1 MKDYQLYLE
10 NIINALSRAGISF
23 PADFSSYES
32 LWESS
37 NSLGI
42 FLDINARLQKIGSGV
57 VLMGLDESVTFKSY
71 WNSEF
76 YLEYKEL
83 KTIES
88 NFAPENVSIKSSDEI
103 TENTGLD
110 VLENSREGLEL
121 ESTSFGGLRS
131 GLVGLSESVESS
143 SPDSSEVYHGLDDSS
158 SGGLDS
164 YGVALEDFDEE
175 EDFNEEEGILD
186 VTKQATGEDVG
197 TIEPVYHE
205 LEGVTSSGLDYYGVE
220 LEDYDDELQEEDN
233 SAEESIANEEVYHS
247 LESASSSG
255 LDYYGVSLEDY
266 EEEED
271 GDIDDSSGIIGF
283 EAKKVSGSESEEGEV
298 YHSIESVS
306 SSGLDSYG
314 VELDSGDSEE
324 EVLEEVSEDW
334 EDSSEEI
341 DSSEAG
347 FDLEEDVSDSYE
359 EEVDSSE
366 AGFDLDDFEEEEPEE
381 VSGYDSEEAEDYSD
395 AGFDLDG
402 LDEEEEVDFSEA
414 GFDLEEEE
422 PEDELEEPSHGVSN
436 YSDAGFDLDSL
447 DEEELVD
454 SSEAGFSLEDDEPEE
469 PHIVSDRFSP
479 EVRSESSYLGEGSI
493 RREPVRKPTHYPKEV
508 ESTTNILNFLGSME
522 KKFRKKRGK

>member
-37 NSLGI
+37 YSLGI

-88 NFAPENVSIKSSDEI
+88 NFAPENVSIKSSDES
-103 TENTGLD
+103 TTNSSLD

-121 ESTSFGGLRS
+121 ESASFGGLRS

-158 SGGLDS
+158 SGGLDT
-164 YGVALEDFDEE
+164 YGVSLEKFDDDEE
-175 EDFNEEEGILD
+175 LVEVSENPQNNEDIVLS
-186 VTKQATGEDVG
+186 
-197 TIEPVYHE
+197 EPVYHSI
-205 LEGVTSSGLDYYGVE
+205 EGITSSGLDYYGVE

-233 SAEESIANEEVYHS
+233 SAEESIANEEVYYS

-306 SSGLDSYG
+306 SSGLDYYG

-324 EVLEEVSEDW
+324 EVLEKVSEDW

-359 EEVDSSE
+359 EEVDFSE
-366 AGFDLDDFEEEEPEE
+366 AGFSLDDFEEDEPEE
-381 VSGYDSEEAEDYSD
+381 IPNYESEEAEGYSD

-402 LDEEEEVDFSEA
+402 SGEEGYVQEEEVDFSEA
-414 GFDLEEEE
+414 GFDFEEE
-422 PEDELEEPSHGVSN
+422 ELEEPKESPNGVSD
-436 YSDAGFDLDSL
+436 YSDAGFDLESL

-454 SSEAGFSLEDDEPEE
+454 SSEAGFSLEDEEPEE
-469 PHIVSDRFSP
+469 AHASPDRFS
-479 EVRSESSYLGEGSI
+479 SSLQPNSPYLEDKPI
-493 RREPVRKPTHYPKEV
+493 RREPVRKPTQYPKEV

>member
-37 NSLGI
+37 YSLGI

-57 VLMGLDESVTFKSY
+57 VLMGLDESVTFKSH

-103 TENTGLD
+103 TKNTGID
-110 VLENSREGLEL
+110 VLENSREGFEL
-121 ESTSFGGLRS
+121 NESSFGGLRS
-131 GLVGLSESVESS
+131 GLVGASKSIESS

-158 SGGLDS
+158 GGGLDS

-175 EDFNEEEGILD
+175 EDFNEEEEILD
-186 VTKQATGEDVG
+186 VDEQASSEDV
-197 TIEPVYHE
+197 TDTEPVYHE
-205 LEGVTSSGLDYYGVE
+205 LEGVTSSGFDSYGVD
-220 LEDYDDELQEEDN
+220 LEDYDDEVSDEDVSTEEN
-233 SAEESIANEEVYHS
+233 SSSEEVYHS
-247 LESASSSG
+247 LESSSSSG
-255 LDYYGVSLEDY
+255 LDFYGVALEDY
-266 EEEED
+266 EEEEEND
-271 GDIDDSSGIIGF
+271 DDSNGIIGF
-283 EAKKVSGSESEEGEV
+283 EDDKKVSSAESEEVKV

-314 VELDSGDSEE
+314 VELDYDDSEDE
-324 EVLEEVSEDW
+324 ELEVISEDW
-334 EDSSEEI
+334 EEPDEVVSS
-341 DSSEAG
+341 DAG
-347 FDLEEDVSDSYE
+347 FDLEEVVDYSDDE
-359 EEVDSSE
+359 ADFSE

-414 GFDLEEEE
+414 GFDFEEEDLEE
-422 PEDELEEPSHGVSN
+422 PEETTNGVSD
-436 YSDAGFDLDSL
+436 YSDAGFDLESL
-447 DEEELVD
+447 DEEELAD

-469 PHIVSDRFSP
+469 PHIVSDRSSP
-479 EVRSESSYLGEGSI
+479 EVRSESPYLGEGSI

>member
-37 NSLGI
+37 YSLGI

-57 VLMGLDESVTFKSY
+57 VLMGLDESVTFKSH

-103 TENTGLD
+103 TKNTGLD

-121 ESTSFGGLRS
+121 ESASFGGLRS

-143 SPDSSEVYHGLDDSS
+143 SPDSGEVYHGLDDSS
-158 SGGLDS
+158 SGGLDT
-164 YGVALEDFDEE
+164 YGVALEDFDDE
-175 EDFNEEEGILD
+175 EDFNEEGEILD
-186 VTKQATGEDVG
+186 VTEKASSEDV
-197 TIEPVYHE
+197 TATEPVYHE
-205 LEGVTSSGLDYYGVE
+205 LEGVTSSGFDSYGVD
-220 LEDYDDELQEEDN
+220 LEDYDDEVPDKDDSTEEN
-233 SAEESIANEEVYHS
+233 SSSEEVYHS
-247 LESASSSG
+247 LESSSSSG
-255 LDYYGVSLEDY
+255 LDFYGVALEDY
-266 EEEED
+266 EEEEEND
-271 GDIDDSSGIIGF
+271 DDSSGIIGF
-283 EAKKVSGSESEEGEV
+283 EEDKKVSSAESEEVEV

-306 SSGLDSYG
+306 SSGLDFYG
-314 VELDSGDSEE
+314 VELDWDDSGDEE
-324 EVLEEVSEDW
+324 LEVISEDW
-334 EDSSEEI
+334 EEPDK
-341 DSSEAG
+341 
-347 FDLEEDVSDSYE
+347 V
-359 EEVDSSE
+359 VSSE
-366 AGFDLDDFEEEEPEE
+366 AGFDLD
-381 VSGYDSEEAEDYSD
+381 
-395 AGFDLDG
+395 
-402 LDEEEEVDFSEA
+402 
-414 GFDLEEEE
+414 EEE
-422 PEDELEEPSHGVSN
+422 PEDEPEEPYQGVSN

-454 SSEAGFSLEDDEPEE
+454 SSEAGFSLENDEPEE

-479 EVRSESSYLGEGSI
+479 EVRSESPYLGEGSI

>member
-37 NSLGI
+37 YSLGI

-57 VLMGLDESVTFKSY
+57 VLMGLDESVTFKSH

-103 TENTGLD
+103 TKNTGLD

-121 ESTSFGGLRS
+121 ESASFGGLRS
-131 GLVGLSESVESS
+131 GLVGLSESVESG

-158 SGGLDS
+158 SGGLDF
-164 YGVALEDFDEE
+164 YGVD
-175 EDFNEEEGILD
+175 
-186 VTKQATGEDVG
+186 
-197 TIEPVYHE
+197 
-205 LEGVTSSGLDYYGVE
+205 
-220 LEDYDDELQEEDN
+220 LEDYDDEVSDEDVSTEEN
-233 SAEESIANEEVYHS
+233 SSSEEVYHS
-247 LESASSSG
+247 LESISSSG
-255 LDYYGVSLEDY
+255 LDYYGVDLDDY
-266 EEEED
+266 EEEEEND
-271 GDIDDSSGIIGF
+271 DDSSGIIGF
-283 EAKKVSGSESEEGEV
+283 EEDKKVSSAESEEVEV

-306 SSGLDSYG
+306 SSGLDYYG
-314 VELDSGDSEE
+314 VELDYNDSEDE
-324 EVLEEVSEDW
+324 ELEVISEDW
-334 EDSSEEI
+334 EEPDEVV
-341 DSSEAG
+341 SSEAG
-347 FDLEEDVSDSYE
+347 FDLEEV
-359 EEVDSSE
+359 VDYSEDEADFSE
-366 AGFDLDDFEEEEPEE
+366 AGFDLDGLDGEEPEE

-402 LDEEEEVDFSEA
+402 LDGEEEVDFSEA

-422 PEDELEEPSHGVSN
+422 PEDESEEPAHGVSN

-454 SSEAGFSLEDDEPEE
+454 SSEAGFSLENDEPEE

-479 EVRSESSYLGEGSI
+479 EVRSESPYLGEGSI

>member
-10 NIINALSRAGISF
+10 NIIYALSRAGISF

-37 NSLGI
+37 YSLGI

-57 VLMGLDESVTFKSY
+57 VLMGLDESVTFKSH

-103 TENTGLD
+103 TKNTGLD
-110 VLENSREGLEL
+110 VLENSSEGFEL

-158 SGGLDS
+158 SGGLDT
-164 YGVALEDFDEE
+164 YGVALEDFDEFEEE
-175 EDFNEEEGILD
+175 EDILE
-186 VTKQATGEDVG
+186 VPEQASSEDISA
-197 TIEPVYHE
+197 IEPVYHE
-205 LEGVTSSGLDYYGVE
+205 LEGVTSSGFDSYGVD
-220 LEDYDDELQEEDN
+220 LEDYDDEISDEDDSTEEN
-233 SAEESIANEEVYHS
+233 ISSEEVYHS
-247 LESASSSG
+247 LESSSSSGLDFYGVALEDYEEEEENDDDSSGIIGFEEDKKVSSAESEEVEVYHPIESVSSSG
-255 LDYYGVSLEDY
+255 LDYYGV
-266 EEEED
+266 
-271 GDIDDSSGIIGF
+271 
-283 EAKKVSGSESEEGEV
+283 
-298 YHSIESVS
+298 
-306 SSGLDSYG
+306 
-314 VELDSGDSEE
+314 ELDYSDSEDE
-324 EVLEEVSEDW
+324 ELEVISEDW
-334 EDSSEEI
+334 EEPDEVV
-341 DSSEAG
+341 SSEAG
-347 FDLEEDVSDSYE
+347 FDLEEVVDYSEDVADFS
-359 EEVDSSE
+359 EV
-366 AGFDLDDFEEEEPEE
+366 GFDLDDFEEEEPEE

-414 GFDLEEEE
+414 GFDLDEEE
-422 PEDELEEPSHGVSN
+422 PEDEPEEPYQGVSN

-469 PHIVSDRFSP
+469 HHIVSDRFSP
-479 EVRSESSYLGEGSI
+479 EVRSESPYLGGGSI

>member
-37 NSLGI
+37 YSLGI

-57 VLMGLDESVTFKSY
+57 VLMGLDESVTFKSH

-103 TENTGLD
+103 TKNTGLD
-110 VLENSREGLEL
+110 VLENSRGGLES
-121 ESTSFGGLRS
+121 ESTSLGGLRS

-158 SGGLDS
+158 SGGLDT
-164 YGVALEDFDEE
+164 YGVALEDFDDE
-175 EDFNEEEGILD
+175 EDFNEEEEIPD
-186 VTKQATGEDVG
+186 VIGQPSSEDVIN
-197 TIEPVYHE
+197 TEPVYHE
-205 LEGVTSSGLDYYGVE
+205 LEGVTSSGFDSYGVD
-220 LEDYDDELQEEDN
+220 LEDYEDEVPDEDVSTEKN
-233 SAEESIANEEVYHS
+233 SSSEEVYHS
-247 LESASSSG
+247 LESSSSSG
-255 LDYYGVSLEDY
+255 LDFYGVDLEDY
-266 EEEED
+266 EEDED
-271 GDIDDSSGIIGF
+271 GNDDSSGIIGF
-283 EAKKVSGSESEEGEV
+283 EDDKKVSSAESEEVEV

-314 VELDSGDSEE
+314 VELDYDDSEDE
-324 EVLEEVSEDW
+324 ELEVISEDW
-334 EDSSEEI
+334 EEPDEVV
-341 DSSEAG
+341 SSEAG
-347 FDLEEDVSDSYE
+347 FDLEEV
-359 EEVDSSE
+359 VDYSEDEADFSE

-414 GFDLEEEE
+414 GFDLDEEE
-422 PEDELEEPSHGVSN
+422 PEDEPEGPDEVVS
-436 YSDAGFDLDSL
+436 SEAGFDLDSL

-454 SSEAGFSLEDDEPEE
+454 SSEAGFSLDDDEPEE

-479 EVRSESSYLGEGSI
+479 EVRSDSPYLGEGSI

>member
-37 NSLGI
+37 YSLGI

-57 VLMGLDESVTFKSY
+57 VLMGLDESVTFKSH

-88 NFAPENVSIKSSDEI
+88 NFAPENVSIKSSDE
-103 TENTGLD
+103 TTKNTGLD
-110 VLENSREGLEL
+110 VLENSREGIEL

-158 SGGLDS
+158 SGGLDT
-164 YGVALEDFDEE
+164 YGVALEDFDDE
-175 EDFNEEEGILD
+175 EDFNEEEDTLD
-186 VTKQATGEDVG
+186 VAKQVTGKDVG

-205 LEGVTSSGLDYYGVE
+205 LEGITSSGFDSYGVDLEDYEDEVPDEDVSTEKNSSSEEVYHSLESSSSSGLDFYGVDLEDYEEEEEENDDSSGIIGFEEDKKVSSAELEEVEVYHPIESVSSSGLDYYGVE
-220 LEDYDDELQEEDN
+220 LDYN
-233 SAEESIANEEVYHS
+233 
-247 LESASSSG
+247 
-255 LDYYGVSLEDY
+255 
-266 EEEED
+266 
-271 GDIDDSSGIIGF
+271 
-283 EAKKVSGSESEEGEV
+283 
-298 YHSIESVS
+298 
-306 SSGLDSYG
+306 
-314 VELDSGDSEE
+314 DSEDE
-324 EVLEEVSEDW
+324 ELEVISEDW
-334 EDSSEEI
+334 EEPDEVV
-341 DSSEAG
+341 SSEAG
-347 FDLEEDVSDSYE
+347 FDLEEV
-359 EEVDSSE
+359 VDYSEDEADFSE
-366 AGFDLDDFEEEEPEE
+366 AGFSLDDFEDEEPEE
-381 VSGYDSEEAEDYSD
+381 VSDSEEVEDYSD

-414 GFDLEEEE
+414 GFDLEEEG
-422 PEDELEEPSHGVSN
+422 PEDEPEELTHGVSN
-436 YSDAGFDLDSL
+436 YSNAGFDLDSL

-454 SSEAGFSLEDDEPEE
+454 SSEAGFSLEDDESEE
-469 PHIVSDRFSP
+469 PYAVPDRTSS
-479 EVRSESSYLGEGSI
+479 EVRSDSPYLREGSV
-493 RREPVRKPTHYPKEV
+493 RREPIRKPTHYPKEV
-508 ESTTNILNFLGSME
+508 ESTTNILNFLGNME

>member
-37 NSLGI
+37 YSLGI
-42 FLDINARLQKIGSGV
+42 FLDVNARLQKIGSGV
-57 VLMGLDESVTFKSY
+57 VLMGLDESVTFKSH

-103 TENTGLD
+103 TKNTCLD
-110 VLENSREGLEL
+110 VLENFREGLEL

-158 SGGLDS
+158 SGGLDT
-164 YGVALEDFDEE
+164 YGVALEDFNDE
-175 EDFNEEEGILD
+175 EDFNEEEEILD
-186 VTKQATGEDVG
+186 VAEQASSEDV
-197 TIEPVYHE
+197 TATEPVYHE
-205 LEGVTSSGLDYYGVE
+205 LEGVTSSGFDSYGVD
-220 LEDYDDELQEEDN
+220 LEDYEDEVPDEDDSIEEN
-233 SAEESIANEEVYHS
+233 SSSEEVYHG
-247 LESASSSG
+247 LESSSSSG
-255 LDYYGVSLEDY
+255 LDYYGVDLEDY

-271 GDIDDSSGIIGF
+271 GNDDSSGVIGF
-283 EAKKVSGSESEEGEV
+283 EENKKVSSAESEEVEV
-298 YHSIESVS
+298 YHSIDSVS
-306 SSGLDSYG
+306 SSGLDFYG
-314 VELDSGDSEE
+314 VELEWDDSDDEE
-324 EVLEEVSEDW
+324 LEEISEDW
-334 EDSSEEI
+334 EEPDEVV
-341 DSSEAG
+341 SSEAG
-347 FDLEEDVSDSYE
+347 FDLEEV
-359 EEVDSSE
+359 VDYSEDEADFSE

-381 VSGYDSEEAEDYSD
+381 VSGYASEEAEDYSD

-414 GFDLEEEE
+414 GFDLDEEE
-422 PEDELEEPSHGVSN
+422 PEEESEEPTHGVSN

-479 EVRSESSYLGEGSI
+479 EVRSESPYLGEGSI

>member
-37 NSLGI
+37 CSLGI

-57 VLMGLDESVTFKSY
+57 VLMGLDESVTFKSH

-76 YLEYKEL
+76 YLEYREL

-88 NFAPENVSIKSSDEI
+88 NFAPENVSIKSSDES
-103 TENTGLD
+103 TTNSSLD

-121 ESTSFGGLRS
+121 DRSSFGGLRS
-131 GLVGLSESVESS
+131 GLVGASKSIESS
-143 SPDSSEVYHGLDDSS
+143 SPDSNDVYHGLDKPS
-158 SGGLDS
+158 SGGLDT
-164 YGVALEDFDEE
+164 YGVALEDFDDE
-175 EDFNEEEGILD
+175 EDFNEEEDILD
-186 VTKQATGEDVG
+186 VTKQSTSEDVI

-205 LEGVTSSGLDYYGVE
+205 LEGVTSSGFDSYEVD
-220 LEDYDDELQEEDN
+220 LEGYDDEVPDEVDSTEEN
-233 SAEESIANEEVYHS
+233 SSSEEVYHS
-247 LESASSSG
+247 LESSSSSG
-255 LDYYGVSLEDY
+255 LDFYGVSLEDY

-271 GDIDDSSGIIGF
+271 GDIGDSSGVIGF
-283 EAKKVSGSESEEGEV
+283 EEDKKVSSAESEEVEV

-306 SSGLDSYG
+306 SSGLDFYG
-314 VELDSGDSEE
+314 VELDYADSDDEE
-324 EVLEEVSEDW
+324 LEEISEDW
-334 EDSSEEI
+334 EEPDEVDSSET
-341 DSSEAG
+341 G
-347 FDLEEDVSDSYE
+347 FDLEEV
-359 EEVDSSE
+359 VDYSEDEADFSE

-402 LDEEEEVDFSEA
+402 LDEEGEVDFSEA

-422 PEDELEEPSHGVSN
+422 PEDEPEEPYQGVSS

-469 PHIVSDRFSP
+469 LHVVSNRFSP
-479 EVRSESSYLGEGSI
+479 EVRSESPYLGEGSI
-493 RREPVRKPTHYPKEV
+493 RREPVRKPTQYPKEV

>member
-10 NIINALSRAGISF
+10 NIINAISRAGISF

-37 NSLGI
+37 YSLGI

-57 VLMGLDESVTFKSY
+57 VLMGLDESVTFKSH

-103 TENTGLD
+103 TKNTGLD
-110 VLENSREGLEL
+110 VLENSREGLES
-121 ESTSFGGLRS
+121 ESTSLGGLRS

-158 SGGLDS
+158 SGGLDT
-164 YGVALEDFDEE
+164 YGVALEDFDDE
-175 EDFNEEEGILD
+175 EDFNEEEEIPD
-186 VTKQATGEDVG
+186 VIGQPSSEDVIN
-197 TIEPVYHE
+197 TEPVYHE
-205 LEGVTSSGLDYYGVE
+205 LEGVTSSGFDSYGVD
-220 LEDYDDELQEEDN
+220 LEDYEDEVPDEDDSTEEN
-233 SAEESIANEEVYHS
+233 SSREEVYHS
-247 LESASSSG
+247 LESSSSSG
-255 LDYYGVSLEDY
+255 LDYYGVALEDY

-271 GDIDDSSGIIGF
+271 GNDDSSGIIGF
-283 EAKKVSGSESEEGEV
+283 EEDKKVSNAESDEVEV

-306 SSGLDSYG
+306 SGGLDYYG
-314 VELDSGDSEE
+314 VELDYDDSEDE
-324 EVLEEVSEDW
+324 ELEEVSEDW
-334 EDSSEEI
+334 EEPD
-341 DSSEAG
+341 
-347 FDLEEDVSDSYE
+347 
-359 EEVDSSE
+359 EVVSSE

-414 GFDLEEEE
+414 GFDLDEEE
-422 PEDELEEPSHGVSN
+422 PEDEPEEPYQGVSN

-454 SSEAGFSLEDDEPEE
+454 SSEAGFNLEDDEPEE

-479 EVRSESSYLGEGSI
+479 EVRSESPYLGEGSI
-493 RREPVRKPTHYPKEV
+493 RREPVRKPTQYPKEV
-508 ESTTNILNFLGSME
+508 ESTTNILNFLGNME

>member
-37 NSLGI
+37 YSLGI

-57 VLMGLDESVTFKSY
+57 VLMGLDESVTFKSH

-88 NFAPENVSIKSSDEI
+88 NFAPENVSIKSSDE
-103 TENTGLD
+103 TTKNTGID

-143 SPDSSEVYHGLDDSS
+143 SPDSGEVYHGLDDSS

-164 YGVALEDFDEE
+164 YGVALEDFNDE
-175 EDFNEEEGILD
+175 EDFNEEEEILD
-186 VTKQATGEDVG
+186 VAEQASSEDV
-197 TIEPVYHE
+197 TATEPVYHE
-205 LEGVTSSGLDYYGVE
+205 LEGVTSSGFDSYGVD
-220 LEDYDDELQEEDN
+220 LEDYEDEVPDEDVSTEKN
-233 SAEESIANEEVYHS
+233 SSSEEVYHS
-247 LESASSSG
+247 LESSSSSG
-255 LDYYGVSLEDY
+255 LDFYGVDLEDY

-271 GDIDDSSGIIGF
+271 GNDDSSGVIGF
-283 EAKKVSGSESEEGEV
+283 EEDKKVSSSESEEVEV

-306 SSGLDSYG
+306 SGGLDSYG
-314 VELDSGDSEE
+314 VELDYDDSEDE
-324 EVLEEVSEDW
+324 ELEIISEDW
-334 EDSSEEI
+334 EEPDEVV
-341 DSSEAG
+341 SSEAG
-347 FDLEEDVSDSYE
+347 FDLEEV
-359 EEVDSSE
+359 VDYSEDEADFSE
-366 AGFDLDDFEEEEPEE
+366 AGFSLDDFEEEEPEE
-381 VSGYDSEEAEDYSD
+381 VSGYYSEEAEDYSD

-402 LDEEEEVDFSEA
+402 LDKEEEVDFSEA
-414 GFDLEEEE
+414 GFDLDEEE
-422 PEDELEEPSHGVSN
+422 PEEEPEEPTHGVSN

-469 PHIVSDRFSP
+469 PNVVPARSSP
-479 EVRSESSYLGEGSI
+479 EVRSESPYLGEGSI
-493 RREPVRKPTHYPKEV
+493 RREPFRKPTHYPKEV

>member
-37 NSLGI
+37 YSLGI
-42 FLDINARLQKIGSGV
+42 FLDINARLQKIGSGI

-103 TENTGLD
+103 TKNTGLD
-110 VLENSREGLEL
+110 VLENSREGCEL

-131 GLVGLSESVESS
+131 GLVGLSKSVESS

-158 SGGLDS
+158 SGGLDT
-164 YGVALEDFDEE
+164 YGVSLEDFDDE
-175 EDFNEEEGILD
+175 EDFNEEEDILD
-186 VTKQATGEDVG
+186 VTKQASSEDV
-197 TIEPVYHE
+197 TDTEPVYHE
-205 LEGVTSSGLDYYGVE
+205 LEGVASSGFDSYGVDLEDYDDEVSDEDVSTEENSSSEEVYHSLESSSSSGLDYYGVALEDYEEEEENNDDSSGIIGFEEDKKVSSAESEEAEVYRSIESVSSSGLDYYGVE
-220 LEDYDDELQEEDN
+220 LDYDDSEDEE
-233 SAEESIANEEVYHS
+233 
-247 LESASSSG
+247 
-255 LDYYGVSLEDY
+255 
-266 EEEED
+266 
-271 GDIDDSSGIIGF
+271 
-283 EAKKVSGSESEEGEV
+283 
-298 YHSIESVS
+298 
-306 SSGLDSYG
+306 
-314 VELDSGDSEE
+314 
-324 EVLEEVSEDW
+324 LEEISEDW
-334 EDSSEEI
+334 EEPDEVV
-341 DSSEAG
+341 SSEAG
-347 FDLEEDVSDSYE
+347 FDLEEV
-359 EEVDSSE
+359 VDYSEDEADFSE
-366 AGFDLDDFEEEEPEE
+366 AGFDLDDLDEEEEPEE

-414 GFDLEEEE
+414 GFDLDEEE
-422 PEDELEEPSHGVSN
+422 PEDEPEEPYHGVSN
-436 YSDAGFDLDSL
+436 YSEAGFDLDSL
-447 DEEELVD
+447 DEEELAD

-469 PHIVSDRFSP
+469 PHIVSDRSSP
-479 EVRSESSYLGEGSI
+479 EVRSESPYLGEGSI

>member
-37 NSLGI
+37 CSLGI
-42 FLDINARLQKIGSGV
+42 FLDMNARLQKIGSGV
-57 VLMGLDESVTFKSY
+57 VLMGLDESVTFKSH

-88 NFAPENVSIKSSDEI
+88 NFAPENVSIKSSDE
-103 TENTGLD
+103 TTKNTGLD

-158 SGGLDS
+158 SGGLDT
-164 YGVALEDFDEE
+164 YGVSLEDFDDEE
-175 EDFNEEEGILD
+175 GFNEEEDILD
-186 VTKQATGEDVG
+186 VTKQATSEDVG

-205 LEGVTSSGLDYYGVE
+205 LDGVTSSGFDSYGVD
-220 LEDYDDELQEEDN
+220 LEDYEDEVPDEDDSIEEN
-233 SAEESIANEEVYHS
+233 SSSEEVYHG
-247 LESASSSG
+247 LESSSSSG

-266 EEEED
+266 EEEEEND
-271 GDIDDSSGIIGF
+271 DDSSGIIGF
-283 EAKKVSGSESEEGEV
+283 EDDKKVSSDESEEVGV

-306 SSGLDSYG
+306 SSGLDYYG
-314 VELDSGDSEE
+314 VELDYNDSEDE
-324 EVLEEVSEDW
+324 ELEEISEDW
-334 EDSSEEI
+334 EEPDEVV
-341 DSSEAG
+341 SSEAG
-347 FDLEEDVSDSYE
+347 FDLEEV
-359 EEVDSSE
+359 VDYSEDEADFSE

-414 GFDLEEEE
+414 GFDLDEEE
-422 PEDELEEPSHGVSN
+422 PEDEPEEPYQGVSN

-469 PHIVSDRFSP
+469 PHIVSDRSSP
-479 EVRSESSYLGEGSI
+479 EVRSESPYLGEGSI

>member
-37 NSLGI
+37 YSLGI
-42 FLDINARLQKIGSGV
+42 FLDMNARLQKIGSGV

-88 NFAPENVSIKSSDEI
+88 NFAPENVSIKSSDE
-103 TENTGLD
+103 TTKNTGTD

-121 ESTSFGGLRS
+121 ESTSFEGLRS

-158 SGGLDS
+158 SGGLDT
-164 YGVALEDFDEE
+164 YGVALEDFDDE
-175 EDFNEEEGILD
+175 EDFNEEEDILD
-186 VTKQATGEDVG
+186 VTEQSSSEDVG
-197 TIEPVYHE
+197 NIEPVYHE
-205 LEGVTSSGLDYYGVE
+205 LEGVTSSGFDSYGVD
-220 LEDYDDELQEEDN
+220 LEDYDDEVSDEDVSTEEN
-233 SAEESIANEEVYHS
+233 SSSEEVYHS
-247 LESASSSG
+247 LESSSSSG
-255 LDYYGVSLEDY
+255 LDYYGVALENY
-266 EEEED
+266 EEEEED
-271 GDIDDSSGIIGF
+271 GNDVSSGIIGF
-283 EAKKVSGSESEEGEV
+283 EEDKKVSSAESEEVEV

-306 SSGLDSYG
+306 SGGLDSYG
-314 VELDSGDSEE
+314 VELDYDDSEDE
-324 EVLEEVSEDW
+324 ELEEISEDW
-334 EDSSEEI
+334 EEPDEVASSEE
-341 DSSEAG
+341 G
-347 FDLEEDVSDSYE
+347 FDLEEVADYSEDE
-359 EEVDSSE
+359 ADFSE
-366 AGFDLDDFEEEEPEE
+366 AGFDLDDFEEEESEE
-381 VSGYDSEEAEDYSD
+381 VSGSDSEEVEDYSD

-402 LDEEEEVDFSEA
+402 LDDEEEVDFSEA

-422 PEDELEEPSHGVSN
+422 PEDEPEEPANGVSN

-454 SSEAGFSLEDDEPEE
+454 SSEAGFILEDDEPKES
-469 PHIVSDRFSP
+469 HVVSNRFSP
-479 EVRSESSYLGEGSI
+479 EVRSESPYLGEGSI
-493 RREPVRKPTHYPKEV
+493 RREPIRKPTHYPKEV

>member
-37 NSLGI
+37 YSLGI
-42 FLDINARLQKIGSGV
+42 FLDINARLQKIGSGI

-103 TENTGLD
+103 IKNTGLD

-131 GLVGLSESVESS
+131 GLVGLSKSVESS

-158 SGGLDS
+158 SGGLDT
-164 YGVALEDFDEE
+164 YGVALEDFDDE
-175 EDFNEEEGILD
+175 EDFNEEEEDILD
-186 VTKQATGEDVG
+186 VTKQASSEDV
-197 TIEPVYHE
+197 TDTEPVYHE
-205 LEGVTSSGLDYYGVE
+205 LEGVASSGFDSYGVDLEDYDDEVSDEDVSTEENSSSEEVYHSLESSSSSGLDYYGVALEDYEEEEENNDDSNGIIGFEEDKKVSSAESEEVEVYHPIESVSSSGLDYYGVE
-220 LEDYDDELQEEDN
+220 LDYDDSEDEE
-233 SAEESIANEEVYHS
+233 
-247 LESASSSG
+247 
-255 LDYYGVSLEDY
+255 
-266 EEEED
+266 
-271 GDIDDSSGIIGF
+271 
-283 EAKKVSGSESEEGEV
+283 
-298 YHSIESVS
+298 
-306 SSGLDSYG
+306 
-314 VELDSGDSEE
+314 
-324 EVLEEVSEDW
+324 LEEISEDW
-334 EDSSEEI
+334 EEPDEVV
-341 DSSEAG
+341 SSEAG
-347 FDLEEDVSDSYE
+347 FDLEEV
-359 EEVDSSE
+359 VDYSENEADFSE
-366 AGFDLDDFEEEEPEE
+366 AGFDLDDFEEGEPEE
-381 VSGYDSEEAEDYSD
+381 VSGSDSEEVEDYSD

-414 GFDLEEEE
+414 GFDLDEEE
-422 PEDELEEPSHGVSN
+422 PEDEPEDPYQEVSN
-436 YSDAGFDLDSL
+436 YSDAGFDLESL

-469 PHIVSDRFSP
+469 PHIVSNRFSP
-479 EVRSESSYLGEGSI
+479 EVRSESPYLGEGSI

>member
-37 NSLGI
+37 YSLGI

-57 VLMGLDESVTFKSY
+57 VLMGLDESVTFKSH

-88 NFAPENVSIKSSDEI
+88 NFAPENVSIKSSDE
-103 TENTGLD
+103 TTKNTGID
-110 VLENSREGLEL
+110 VLENSREGLES
-121 ESTSFGGLRS
+121 ESTSLGGLRS

-143 SPDSSEVYHGLDDSS
+143 SPNSSEVYRGLDDSS
-158 SGGLDS
+158 SGGLDT
-164 YGVALEDFDEE
+164 YGVALEDFNDE
-175 EDFNEEEGILD
+175 EDFNEEEEILD
-186 VTKQATGEDVG
+186 VTEQASSEDVSA
-197 TIEPVYHE
+197 TEPVYHE
-205 LEGVTSSGLDYYGVE
+205 LDGVTSSGFDSYGVD
-220 LEDYDDELQEEDN
+220 LEDYEDEVPDEDDSIEEN
-233 SAEESIANEEVYHS
+233 SSSEEVYHS
-247 LESASSSG
+247 LESSSSSG
-255 LDYYGVSLEDY
+255 LDFYGVDLEDY

-271 GDIDDSSGIIGF
+271 GNDDSSGVIGF
-283 EAKKVSGSESEEGEV
+283 EEDKKVSSAESEEVEV
-298 YHSIESVS
+298 YRSIESVS

-314 VELDSGDSEE
+314 VELDYDNSEDE
-324 EVLEEVSEDW
+324 ELEEISEDW
-334 EDSSEEI
+334 EEPDEV

-347 FDLEEDVSDSYE
+347 FDLEDVVDYSEDGADF
-359 EEVDSSE
+359 SE
-366 AGFDLDDFEEEEPEE
+366 AGFSLDDFEEEEPEE
-381 VSGYDSEEAEDYSD
+381 VSGSDSEEVEDYSD

-414 GFDLEEEE
+414 GFDLEEGE
-422 PEDELEEPSHGVSN
+422 PEDEPEEPAHGVSN

-469 PHIVSDRFSP
+469 SHVVSNRFSP
-479 EVRSESSYLGEGSI
+479 EVRSESPYLGEGSI
-493 RREPVRKPTHYPKEV
+493 RREPIRKPTHYPKEV
-508 ESTTNILNFLGSME
+508 ESTTNILNFLGNME

>member
-37 NSLGI
+37 YSLGI

-57 VLMGLDESVTFKSY
+57 VLMGLDESVTFKSH

-88 NFAPENVSIKSSDEI
+88 NFAPENVSIKSSDE
-103 TENTGLD
+103 TTKNTGID
-110 VLENSREGLEL
+110 VLENSSEGFKL

-158 SGGLDS
+158 SGGLDT
-164 YGVALEDFDEE
+164 YGVALEDFDEFEEE
-175 EDFNEEEGILD
+175 EDILD
-186 VTKQATGEDVG
+186 VTEQASSEDVDS
-197 TIEPVYHE
+197 IKPVYHE
-205 LEGVTSSGLDYYGVE
+205 LEGVTSSGLDSYGVD
-220 LEDYDDELQEEDN
+220 LEDYDDEVTNEDVSTEEN
-233 SAEESIANEEVYHS
+233 YSSEEVYHS
-247 LESASSSG
+247 LESSSSSG
-255 LDYYGVSLEDY
+255 LDFYGVDLEDY

-271 GDIDDSSGIIGF
+271 GNDGSSGVIGF
-283 EAKKVSGSESEEGEV
+283 EDDKKVSSAESEEVEV

-306 SSGLDSYG
+306 SSGLDFYG
-314 VELDSGDSEE
+314 VELDWNDSEDE
-324 EVLEEVSEDW
+324 ELEEVSEDW
-334 EDSSEEI
+334 EEPDEVV
-341 DSSEAG
+341 SSEAG
-347 FDLEEDVSDSYE
+347 FDLEEV
-359 EEVDSSE
+359 VDYSEDEADFSE

-381 VSGYDSEEAEDYSD
+381 VSGSNSEEVEDYSD

-422 PEDELEEPSHGVSN
+422 PEDEPEEPAHGVSN
-436 YSDAGFDLDSL
+436 YSDAGFDLASL
-447 DEEELVD
+447 DEEELAD
-454 SSEAGFSLEDDEPEE
+454 SSEAGFILEDDEPEE
-469 PHIVSDRFSP
+469 PHVVSDRFSP
-479 EVRSESSYLGEGSI
+479 EVRSESPYLGEGSI

-508 ESTTNILNFLGSME
+508 ESTTNILNFLGNME

>member
-37 NSLGI
+37 YSLGI

-57 VLMGLDESVTFKSY
+57 VLMGLDESVTFKSH

-103 TENTGLD
+103 TKNTGLD

-121 ESTSFGGLRS
+121 ESASFGGLRS

-158 SGGLDS
+158 SGGLDT
-164 YGVALEDFDEE
+164 YGVALEDFDDE
-175 EDFNEEEGILD
+175 EDFNEEEDILD
-186 VTKQATGEDVG
+186 VTKQASSEDVG

-205 LEGVTSSGLDYYGVE
+205 LDGVTSSGFDSYGVD
-220 LEDYDDELQEEDN
+220 LEDYEDEVPDEDDSIEEN
-233 SAEESIANEEVYHS
+233 SSSEEVYHS
-247 LESASSSG
+247 LESSSSSG
-255 LDYYGVSLEDY
+255 LDFYGVALEDY
-266 EEEED
+266 EEKEEND
-271 GDIDDSSGIIGF
+271 DDSSGIIGF
-283 EAKKVSGSESEEGEV
+283 EEDKKVSSAESEEVEV

-306 SSGLDSYG
+306 SSGLDYYG
-314 VELDSGDSEE
+314 VELDYDDSEDE
-324 EVLEEVSEDW
+324 ELEVISEDW
-334 EDSSEEI
+334 EEPNEVV
-341 DSSEAG
+341 SSEAG
-347 FDLEEDVSDSYE
+347 FDLEEV
-359 EEVDSSE
+359 VDYSEDEADFSE

-381 VSGYDSEEAEDYSD
+381 VSDSEEVEDYSD

-402 LDEEEEVDFSEA
+402 LDGEEEVDFSEA

-422 PEDELEEPSHGVSN
+422 PEDEPEEPAHGVSN

-454 SSEAGFSLEDDEPEE
+454 SSEAGFSLEDDEPKE
-469 PHIVSDRFSP
+469 PYVVSDRFSP
-479 EVRSESSYLGEGSI
+479 EVRSESPYLGGGSI

>member
-37 NSLGI
+37 YSLGI
-42 FLDINARLQKIGSGV
+42 FLDMNARLQKIGSGV
-57 VLMGLDESVTFKSY
+57 VLMGLDESVTFKSH

-103 TENTGLD
+103 TKNTGLD

-158 SGGLDS
+158 SGGLDT
-164 YGVALEDFDEE
+164 YGVALEDFDDE
-175 EDFNEEEGILD
+175 EDFNEEEEIPD
-186 VTKQATGEDVG
+186 VIGQPSSEDVIN
-197 TIEPVYHE
+197 TEPVYHE
-205 LEGVTSSGLDYYGVE
+205 LDGVTSSGLDFYGVDLEDYDDEVSDEDVSTEENSSSEEVYHSLESSSSSGLDYYGVALEDYEEEEENDDDSGGIIGFEEDKKVSSAESEEAEVYRSIESVSSSGLDYYGVE
-220 LEDYDDELQEEDN
+220 LDYDDSEDEE
-233 SAEESIANEEVYHS
+233 
-247 LESASSSG
+247 
-255 LDYYGVSLEDY
+255 
-266 EEEED
+266 
-271 GDIDDSSGIIGF
+271 
-283 EAKKVSGSESEEGEV
+283 
-298 YHSIESVS
+298 
-306 SSGLDSYG
+306 
-314 VELDSGDSEE
+314 
-324 EVLEEVSEDW
+324 LEEISEDW
-334 EDSSEEI
+334 EEPDEVV
-341 DSSEAG
+341 SSEAG
-347 FDLEEDVSDSYE
+347 FDLEEV
-359 EEVDSSE
+359 VDYSEDEADFSE
-366 AGFDLDDFEEEEPEE
+366 AGFSLDDFEDEGPEE
-381 VSGYDSEEAEDYSD
+381 VSDSEEVEDYSD

-402 LDEEEEVDFSEA
+402 LDKEEEVDFSEA

-422 PEDELEEPSHGVSN
+422 PEEEPEEPTLRVSN

-479 EVRSESSYLGEGSI
+479 EIRSGSPYLGEGSI
-493 RREPVRKPTHYPKEV
+493 RREPVRKPTQYPKEV

-522 KKFRKKRGK
+522 KKFRKNRGK

>member
-37 NSLGI
+37 YSLGI

-57 VLMGLDESVTFKSY
+57 VLMGLDESVTFKSH

-103 TENTGLD
+103 TKNTGLD

-143 SPDSSEVYHGLDDSS
+143 SPDSNEVYHGLDDSS
-158 SGGLDS
+158 SGGLDT
-164 YGVALEDFDEE
+164 YGVSLEDFDDE
-175 EDFNEEEGILD
+175 EDFNEEEDILD
-186 VTKQATGEDVG
+186 VTEQATSEDVG

-205 LEGVTSSGLDYYGVE
+205 LEGVTSSGFDSYGVD
-220 LEDYDDELQEEDN
+220 LEDYDDEVSDEDVSTEEN
-233 SAEESIANEEVYHS
+233 SSSEEVYHG
-247 LESASSSG
+247 LESSSSSGLDFYGVALEDYEEEEENDDDSSGIIGFEEDKKVSSAESEEVEVYHPIESVSSSG
-255 LDYYGVSLEDY
+255 LDYYGVELDY
-266 EEEED
+266 
-271 GDIDDSSGIIGF
+271 DDS
-283 EAKKVSGSESEEGEV
+283 EDEELEV
-298 YHSIESVS
+298 I
-306 SSGLDSYG
+306 
-314 VELDSGDSEE
+314 
-324 EVLEEVSEDW
+324 SEDW
-334 EDSSEEI
+334 EEPDEVV
-341 DSSEAG
+341 SSEAG
-347 FDLEEDVSDSYE
+347 FDLEEV
-359 EEVDSSE
+359 VDYSEDEADFSE

-381 VSGYDSEEAEDYSD
+381 VSGSDSEEVEDYSD

-402 LDEEEEVDFSEA
+402 LDEGEEVDFSEA
-414 GFDLEEEE
+414 GFDLDEEE
-422 PEDELEEPSHGVSN
+422 PEDEPEESYQGVSN

-454 SSEAGFSLEDDEPEE
+454 SSEAGFSLEDAEPEE

-479 EVRSESSYLGEGSI
+479 EVRSESPYLGGGSI

>member
-10 NIINALSRAGISF
+10 NIINALSRVGISF

-37 NSLGI
+37 YSLGI

-57 VLMGLDESVTFKSY
+57 VLMGLDESVTFKSH

-76 YLEYKEL
+76 YLEYREL

-103 TENTGLD
+103 TKNTGLD

-121 ESTSFGGLRS
+121 ESASFGGLRY
-131 GLVGLSESVESS
+131 GLVGLSESVESG

-158 SGGLDS
+158 SGGLDT
-164 YGVALEDFDEE
+164 YGVSLEDFNGE
-175 EDFNEEEGILD
+175 EDFNEEEDILD

-205 LEGVTSSGLDYYGVE
+205 LDGVTSSGLDFYGVD
-220 LEDYDDELQEEDN
+220 LEDYDDEVSDEDVSTEEN
-233 SAEESIANEEVYHS
+233 SSSEEVYHS
-247 LESASSSG
+247 LESSSSSG
-255 LDYYGVSLEDY
+255 LDFYGVDLEDY

-271 GDIDDSSGIIGF
+271 GNDDSSGVIGF
-283 EAKKVSGSESEEGEV
+283 EEDKKVSSSESEEVEV

-306 SSGLDSYG
+306 SGGLDFYG
-314 VELDSGDSEE
+314 VELDYDDSEDE
-324 EVLEEVSEDW
+324 ELEVISEGWEEPDEVV
-334 EDSSEEI
+334 
-341 DSSEAG
+341 SSEAG
-347 FDLEEDVSDSYE
+347 FDLEEI
-359 EEVDSSE
+359 VDYSEADFSE
-366 AGFDLDDFEEEEPEE
+366 AGFDLDDFEEEELEE
-381 VSGYDSEEAEDYSD
+381 VSGSDSEELEDYSD

-422 PEDELEEPSHGVSN
+422 PEDEPEEPAHGVSN

-469 PHIVSDRFSP
+469 PHIVSNRFSP
-479 EVRSESSYLGEGSI
+479 EVRSESPYLGEGSI
-493 RREPVRKPTHYPKEV
+493 RREPIRKPTHYPKEV

>member
-37 NSLGI
+37 YSLGI
-42 FLDINARLQKIGSGV
+42 FLDMNARLQKIGSGV

-88 NFAPENVSIKSSDEI
+88 NFAPENVSIKSSDES
-103 TENTGLD
+103 TTNSSLD

-121 ESTSFGGLRS
+121 NESSFGGLRS
-131 GLVGLSESVESS
+131 GLVGVSESVESS
-143 SPDSSEVYHGLDDSS
+143 SPESNDVYHGLDNSS
-158 SGGLDS
+158 SGGLDT
-164 YGVALEDFDEE
+164 YGVSLEEFDEDEDILEVPEQSSSE
-175 EDFNEEEGILD
+175 E
-186 VTKQATGEDVG
+186 VSAS
-197 TIEPVYHE
+197 EPVYHSI
-205 LEGVTSSGLDYYGVE
+205 EGVTSSGLDYYGVE
-220 LEDYDDELQEEDN
+220 LEDYDDELQEKDN
-233 SAEESIANEEVYHS
+233 SAEESTPDKEVYHS
-247 LESASSSG
+247 LESATSSG

-283 EAKKVSGSESEEGEV
+283 EDKKVSSTESEDEEV

-306 SSGLDSYG
+306 SNGLDFYG

-324 EVLEEVSEDW
+324 EELKEVSEDW
-334 EDSSEEI
+334 EDSSGEVV
-341 DSSEAG
+341 SSEAG
-347 FDLEEDVSDSYE
+347 FDLEEDVSDSSE

-366 AGFDLDDFEEEEPEE
+366 AGFSLDDFEEDEPEE
-381 VSGYDSEEAEDYSD
+381 IPNYESEEAEDYSD

-402 LDEEEEVDFSEA
+402 SEEEDYVQEEEVDFSEA
-414 GFDLEEEE
+414 GFDFEEEE
-422 PEDELEEPSHGVSN
+422 LEELEESSNGVSD

-447 DEEELVD
+447 DEEELAD

-469 PHIVSDRFSP
+469 PYATPDRFSP
-479 EVRSESSYLGEGSI
+479 SMQTESPYLGEVPI
-493 RREPVRKPTHYPKEV
+493 RKEPIRKPTHYPKEV
-508 ESTTNILNFLGSME
+508 ESTTNILNFLGNME

>member
-37 NSLGI
+37 YSLGI

-57 VLMGLDESVTFKSY
+57 VLMGLDESVTFKSH

-88 NFAPENVSIKSSDEI
+88 NFAPENVSIKSSDE
-103 TENTGLD
+103 TTKNTSID

-121 ESTSFGGLRS
+121 ESASFGGLRS
-131 GLVGLSESVESS
+131 GLVGLSGSVESS

-158 SGGLDS
+158 SGGLDT
-164 YGVALEDFDEE
+164 YGVALEDFNEFEEE
-175 EDFNEEEGILD
+175 EDILG
-186 VTKQATGEDVG
+186 VPKQASSEDVSA
-197 TIEPVYHE
+197 IEPVYHE
-205 LEGVTSSGLDYYGVE
+205 LEGVTSSGLDSYGVD
-220 LEDYDDELQEEDN
+220 LEDYDDEDYDDEVSDEDVSTEEN
-233 SAEESIANEEVYHS
+233 SSSEEVYHS
-247 LESASSSG
+247 LESSSSSG
-255 LDYYGVSLEDY
+255 LDFYGVDLEDY

-271 GDIDDSSGIIGF
+271 ANDDSSGIIGF
-283 EAKKVSGSESEEGEV
+283 EEDKKVSNAESDEVEV

-306 SSGLDSYG
+306 SSGLDFYG
-314 VELDSGDSEE
+314 VELDWDDSEDE
-324 EVLEEVSEDW
+324 ELEVISEDW
-334 EDSSEEI
+334 EEPDEVVSS
-341 DSSEAG
+341 DAG
-347 FDLEEDVSDSYE
+347 FDLEEV
-359 EEVDSSE
+359 VDYSEDEADFSE
-366 AGFDLDDFEEEEPEE
+366 AGFDLDDFEEEESEE
-381 VSGYDSEEAEDYSD
+381 VSGSDSEEDEDYSD

-422 PEDELEEPSHGVSN
+422 PEDEPEKPYQGVSN

-447 DEEELVD
+447 DEEELAD
-454 SSEAGFSLEDDEPEE
+454 SSEAGFILEDDEPEE
-469 PHIVSDRFSP
+469 HHVVSDRFSP
-479 EVRSESSYLGEGSI
+479 EVRSESPYLGEGSI

-508 ESTTNILNFLGSME
+508 ESTTNILNFLGNME

>member
-37 NSLGI
+37 YSLGI

-103 TENTGLD
+103 TKNTGLD

-205 LEGVTSSGLDYYGVE
+205 LEGVTSSGFDSYGVD
-220 LEDYDDELQEEDN
+220 LEGYDDEVSDEDVSTEEN
-233 SAEESIANEEVYHS
+233 SSSEEVYHS
-247 LESASSSG
+247 LESSSSSG
-255 LDYYGVSLEDY
+255 LDFYGVDLEDY

-271 GDIDDSSGIIGF
+271 GNDDSSGVIGF
-283 EAKKVSGSESEEGEV
+283 EEDKKVSSSESEEVEV

-314 VELDSGDSEE
+314 VELDYDDSEDE
-324 EVLEEVSEDW
+324 ELEEISEDW
-334 EDSSEEI
+334 EELDEV

-347 FDLEEDVSDSYE
+347 FDLEEV
-359 EEVDSSE
+359 VDYSEDEADFSE
-366 AGFDLDDFEEEEPEE
+366 AGFDLDDFEEEESEE
-381 VSGYDSEEAEDYSD
+381 VSGSDSEEVEDYSD

-414 GFDLEEEE
+414 GFDLEEGE
-422 PEDELEEPSHGVSN
+422 PEDEPEEPAHGVSN

-469 PHIVSDRFSP
+469 SHVVSNRFSP
-479 EVRSESSYLGEGSI
+479 EVRSESPYLGEGSI
-493 RREPVRKPTHYPKEV
+493 RREPIRKPTHYPKEV
-508 ESTTNILNFLGSME
+508 ESTTNILNFLGNME

>member
-37 NSLGI
+37 YSLGI

-57 VLMGLDESVTFKSY
+57 VLMGLDESVTFKSH

-103 TENTGLD
+103 TKNTGLD

-121 ESTSFGGLRS
+121 ESASFGGLRS

-158 SGGLDS
+158 SGGLDT

-175 EDFNEEEGILD
+175 YFNGEEEILD
-186 VTKQATGEDVG
+186 VAEQASSEDV
-197 TIEPVYHE
+197 TATEPVYHE
-205 LEGVTSSGLDYYGVE
+205 LEGVTSSGFDSYGVD
-220 LEDYDDELQEEDN
+220 LEDYDDEVSDEDVSTEEN
-233 SAEESIANEEVYHS
+233 SSSEEVYHS
-247 LESASSSG
+247 LESSSSSG
-255 LDYYGVSLEDY
+255 LDYYGVALEDY
-266 EEEED
+266 EEEEEND
-271 GDIDDSSGIIGF
+271 DDSSGIIGF
-283 EAKKVSGSESEEGEV
+283 EDDKKVSSAESEEVEV

-314 VELDSGDSEE
+314 VELDYDDSEDKE
-324 EVLEEVSEDW
+324 LEEISEDW
-334 EDSSEEI
+334 EEPNEV

-347 FDLEEDVSDSYE
+347 FDLEEV
-359 EEVDSSE
+359 VDYSEDEADFSE

-381 VSGYDSEEAEDYSD
+381 VSGSDSEGVEDYSD

-414 GFDLEEEE
+414 GFDLDEEE
-422 PEDELEEPSHGVSN
+422 PGDEPEEPYQRVSN

-479 EVRSESSYLGEGSI
+479 EVRSDSPYLGEGSI

>member
-37 NSLGI
+37 YSLGI
-42 FLDINARLQKIGSGV
+42 FLDINARLQKVGSGV
-57 VLMGLDESVTFKSY
+57 VLMGLDESVTFKSH

-88 NFAPENVSIKSSDEI
+88 NFAPENVSIKSSDE
-103 TENTGLD
+103 TTKNTGID

-143 SPDSSEVYHGLDDSS
+143 SPDSGDVYHGLDDSS
-158 SGGLDS
+158 SGGLDT
-164 YGVALEDFDEE
+164 YGVALEDFNDE
-175 EDFNEEEGILD
+175 EDFNEEEEILD
-186 VTKQATGEDVG
+186 VTEQASSEDVSA
-197 TIEPVYHE
+197 TEPVYHE
-205 LEGVTSSGLDYYGVE
+205 LEGVTSSGFDSYGVD
-220 LEDYDDELQEEDN
+220 LEDYEDEVPDEDDSTEEN
-233 SAEESIANEEVYHS
+233 SSSEEVYHG
-247 LESASSSG
+247 LESSSSSG
-255 LDYYGVSLEDY
+255 LDFYGVALEDY
-266 EEEED
+266 EEEEEND
-271 GDIDDSSGIIGF
+271 DDSSGIIGF
-283 EAKKVSGSESEEGEV
+283 EEDKKVSSAESEEVEV

-314 VELDSGDSEE
+314 VELDYDDSENE
-324 EVLEEVSEDW
+324 ELEVISEDW
-334 EDSSEEI
+334 EERDEVV
-341 DSSEAG
+341 SSEAG
-347 FDLEEDVSDSYE
+347 FDLEEV
-359 EEVDSSE
+359 VDYSEDEADFSE

-395 AGFDLDG
+395 AGFDLEG

-414 GFDLEEEE
+414 GFDLDEEE
-422 PEDELEEPSHGVSN
+422 PEDEPEEPYQGVSN

-479 EVRSESSYLGEGSI
+479 EVRSESPYLGEGSI

>member
-37 NSLGI
+37 YSLGI
-42 FLDINARLQKIGSGV
+42 FLDMNARLQKIGSGV
-57 VLMGLDESVTFKSY
+57 VLMGLDESVTFKSH

-103 TENTGLD
+103 TKNTGLD

-121 ESTSFGGLRS
+121 ESTSLGGLRS
-131 GLVGLSESVESS
+131 GLVGLNESVESS
-143 SPDSSEVYHGLDDSS
+143 SPDSSEVYHGLDDYS
-158 SGGLDS
+158 SGGLDT

-175 EDFNEEEGILD
+175 DFHEEEEEILD
-186 VTKQATGEDVG
+186 VPEQSSIENVSTT
-197 TIEPVYHE
+197 EPVYYE
-205 LEGVTSSGLDYYGVE
+205 LEGVTSSGFDSYGVD
-220 LEDYDDELQEEDN
+220 LEDYDDEVPDEVD
-233 SAEESIANEEVYHS
+233 SAEENSSSEEVYHS
-247 LESASSSG
+247 LESSSSSG
-255 LDYYGVSLEDY
+255 LDYYGVDLEDY
-266 EEEED
+266 EEEEEND
-271 GDIDDSSGIIGF
+271 DDSSGIIGF
-283 EAKKVSGSESEEGEV
+283 EEDKKVSSTESEDVEV

-314 VELDSGDSEE
+314 VELDYDDSDDEE
-324 EVLEEVSEDW
+324 FEEVSEDW
-334 EDSSEEI
+334 EEPDEV

-347 FDLEEDVSDSYE
+347 FDLEEVVDYSE
-359 EEVDSSE
+359 EEADFSE
-366 AGFDLDDFEEEEPEE
+366 AGFDLDNFEEEEPEE
-381 VSGYDSEEAEDYSD
+381 VSGSDSEEVEDYSD

-422 PEDELEEPSHGVSN
+422 PEYKSEESSHGVSN

-469 PHIVSDRFSP
+469 PYAVPDRTSP
-479 EVRSESSYLGEGSI
+479 EVRSDSPYLGEGSI

>member
-37 NSLGI
+37 YSLGI

-88 NFAPENVSIKSSDEI
+88 NFAPENVSIKSSDE
-103 TENTGLD
+103 TTKNTGID

-121 ESTSFGGLRS
+121 ESASFGGLRS

-158 SGGLDS
+158 SGGLDT
-164 YGVALEDFDEE
+164 YGVALEDFDDE
-175 EDFNEEEGILD
+175 EDFNEEEDILD
-186 VTKQATGEDVG
+186 VTKQASSEDVG
-197 TIEPVYHE
+197 NIEPVYHE
-205 LEGVTSSGLDYYGVE
+205 LEGVTSSGFDSYGVD
-220 LEDYDDELQEEDN
+220 LEDYDDEVPDEDVSTEEN
-233 SAEESIANEEVYHS
+233 SSSEEVYHG
-247 LESASSSG
+247 LESSSSSG
-255 LDYYGVSLEDY
+255 LDYYGVDLEDY
-266 EEEED
+266 EEEEEEN
-271 GDIDDSSGIIGF
+271 DDSSGIIGF
-283 EAKKVSGSESEEGEV
+283 EEDKKVSSAESEEVEV
-298 YHSIESVS
+298 YHPIESVS
-306 SSGLDSYG
+306 SSGLDYYG
-314 VELDSGDSEE
+314 VELDYNDSEDE
-324 EVLEEVSEDW
+324 ELEVISEDW
-334 EDSSEEI
+334 EEPDEVV
-341 DSSEAG
+341 SSEAG
-347 FDLEEDVSDSYE
+347 FDLEEVVDYSED
-359 EEVDSSE
+359 EVDFSE
-366 AGFDLDDFEEEEPEE
+366 AGFDLDDFEDEEPEE
-381 VSGYDSEEAEDYSD
+381 VSDSEEVEDYSD

-402 LDEEEEVDFSEA
+402 LDKEEEVDFSEA

-422 PEDELEEPSHGVSN
+422 PEEEPKEPEEVSN

-454 SSEAGFSLEDDEPEE
+454 SSEAGFSLDDDEPEE

-479 EVRSESSYLGEGSI
+479 EVRSDSPYLREGSI

>member
-37 NSLGI
+37 YSLGI
-42 FLDINARLQKIGSGV
+42 FLDMNARLQKIGSGV

-88 NFAPENVSIKSSDEI
+88 NFAPENVSIKSSDES
-103 TENTGLD
+103 TTNSSLD

-121 ESTSFGGLRS
+121 NESSFGGLRS
-131 GLVGLSESVESS
+131 GLVGLSGSVESS
-143 SPDSSEVYHGLDDSS
+143 SPDSSEVYHGLDDYS
-158 SGGLDS
+158 SGGLDT
-164 YGVALEDFDEE
+164 YGVSLEEFDDDEE
-175 EDFNEEEGILD
+175 LVEVSENPQNNEDIVLS
-186 VTKQATGEDVG
+186 
-197 TIEPVYHE
+197 EPVYHSI
-205 LEGVTSSGLDYYGVE
+205 EGITSSGLDYYGVE
-220 LEDYDDELQEEDN
+220 LEDYDDELQGEDN

-271 GDIDDSSGIIGF
+271 SDIDDSSGIIGF

>member
-32 LWESS
+32 LWELSY
-37 NSLGI
+37 SLGI
-42 FLDINARLQKIGSGV
+42 FLDMNARLQKIGSGV
-57 VLMGLDESVTFKSY
+57 VLMGLDESVTFKSH

-103 TENTGLD
+103 TKNTGID

-158 SGGLDS
+158 SGGLDT
-164 YGVALEDFDEE
+164 YGVALEDFDDE
-175 EDFNEEEGILD
+175 EDFNEEEDILD
-186 VTKQATGEDVG
+186 VIGQPSSEDVIN
-197 TIEPVYHE
+197 TEPVYHE
-205 LEGVTSSGLDYYGVE
+205 LEGVTSSGFDSYGVD
-220 LEDYDDELQEEDN
+220 LEDYDDEDPDEDDSTEEN
-233 SAEESIANEEVYHS
+233 SSSKEVYHG
-247 LESASSSG
+247 LERSSSSG
-255 LDYYGVSLEDY
+255 LDYYGVDLEDY

-271 GDIDDSSGIIGF
+271 GNDDSSGIIGF
-283 EAKKVSGSESEEGEV
+283 EEDKKVSSAESEEVEV

-314 VELDSGDSEE
+314 VELDYDDSEDE
-324 EVLEEVSEDW
+324 ELEVISEDW
-334 EDSSEEI
+334 EELDEVV
-341 DSSEAG
+341 SSEAG
-347 FDLEEDVSDSYE
+347 FDLEEV
-359 EEVDSSE
+359 VDYSEDEADFSE

-381 VSGYDSEEAEDYSD
+381 VSGYDSEEVEDYSD

-402 LDEEEEVDFSEA
+402 SDEEEVDFSEA
-414 GFDLEEEE
+414 GFDLDEEE
-422 PEDELEEPSHGVSN
+422 PEDVPEEPSHRVSN

-447 DEEELVD
+447 DEVELVD

-479 EVRSESSYLGEGSI
+479 EVRSESPYLGEGSI

>member
-37 NSLGI
+37 YSLGI

-103 TENTGLD
+103 TKNTGLD

-175 EDFNEEEGILD
+175 EDFNEEEGILE
-186 VTKQATGEDVG
+186 VPEQTSSEDVSI
-197 TIEPVYHE
+197 IEPVYHE
-205 LEGVTSSGLDYYGVE
+205 LKGVTSSGFDSYGVD
-220 LEDYDDELQEEDN
+220 LEDYDDEVSDEDDSIEEN
-233 SAEESIANEEVYHS
+233 SSSEEVYHS
-247 LESASSSG
+247 LESSSSSG
-255 LDYYGVSLEDY
+255 LDYYGVALEDY

-271 GDIDDSSGIIGF
+271 ANDDSSGIIGF
-283 EAKKVSGSESEEGEV
+283 EEDKKVSSAESEEVEV

-306 SSGLDSYG
+306 SSGLDFYG
-314 VELDSGDSEE
+314 VELDYADSDEE
-324 EVLEEVSEDW
+324 ELEEVSEDW
-334 EDSSEEI
+334 EEPDEVVF
-341 DSSEAG
+341 SEAG
-347 FDLEEDVSDSYE
+347 FDLEEVADYSEDE
-359 EEVDSSE
+359 ADFSE

-381 VSGYDSEEAEDYSD
+381 VSGYDSEEVEDYSD
-395 AGFDLDG
+395 AGFD

-414 GFDLEEEE
+414 GFDLDEEE
-422 PEDELEEPSHGVSN
+422 PEEAPEEPHQRVSN

-469 PHIVSDRFSP
+469 PHVVPDRSSP
-479 EVRSESSYLGEGSI
+479 EVRSESPYLGEGSI

-508 ESTTNILNFLGSME
+508 ESTTNILNFLGNME

>member
-37 NSLGI
+37 YSLGI

-57 VLMGLDESVTFKSY
+57 VLMGLDESVTFKSH

-103 TENTGLD
+103 TKNTGLD

-121 ESTSFGGLRS
+121 ESASFGGLRS

-158 SGGLDS
+158 SGGLDT
-164 YGVALEDFDEE
+164 YGVALEDFNGE
-175 EDFNEEEGILD
+175 EDFNEEEDILD

-205 LEGVTSSGLDYYGVE
+205 LDGVTSSGFDSYGVD
-220 LEDYDDELQEEDN
+220 LEDYDDEVSDEDVSTEEN
-233 SAEESIANEEVYHS
+233 SSSEGVYHS
-247 LESASSSG
+247 LESSSSSG
-255 LDYYGVSLEDY
+255 LDFYGVDLEDY

-271 GDIDDSSGIIGF
+271 GNDDSSGVIGF
-283 EAKKVSGSESEEGEV
+283 EEDKKVSSSESEEVEV

-306 SSGLDSYG
+306 SGGLDFYG
-314 VELDSGDSEE
+314 VELDYDDSEDE
-324 EVLEEVSEDW
+324 ELEEISEDW
-334 EDSSEEI
+334 EERDEVV
-341 DSSEAG
+341 SSEAG
-347 FDLEEDVSDSYE
+347 FDLEEV
-359 EEVDSSE
+359 VDYSEADFSE

-381 VSGYDSEEAEDYSD
+381 VSGYDSEESEDYSD

-422 PEDELEEPSHGVSN
+422 PEDESEEPAHGVSN

-447 DEEELVD
+447 DEEELAD

-469 PHIVSDRFSP
+469 PYVVSNRFSP
-479 EVRSESSYLGEGSI
+479 EVRSESPYSGEGSI
-493 RREPVRKPTHYPKEV
+493 RREPIRKPTHYPKEV
-508 ESTTNILNFLGSME
+508 ESTTNILNFLGNME

>member
-37 NSLGI
+37 YSLGI

-57 VLMGLDESVTFKSY
+57 VLMGLDESVTFKSH

-103 TENTGLD
+103 TKNTGLD

-143 SPDSSEVYHGLDDSS
+143 SPDSNEVYHGLDDSS
-158 SGGLDS
+158 SGGLDT
-164 YGVALEDFDEE
+164 YGVSLEDFDDE
-175 EDFNEEEGILD
+175 EDFNEEEDILD
-186 VTKQATGEDVG
+186 VTEQATSEDIG

-205 LEGVTSSGLDYYGVE
+205 LEGVTSSGFDSYGVD
-220 LEDYDDELQEEDN
+220 LEDYDDEVSDEDVSTEEN
-233 SAEESIANEEVYHS
+233 SSSEEVYHG
-247 LESASSSG
+247 LESSSSSG
-255 LDYYGVSLEDY
+255 LDYYGVDLEDY
-266 EEEED
+266 EEEEEEN
-271 GDIDDSSGIIGF
+271 DDS
-283 EAKKVSGSESEEGEV
+283 EDEE
-298 YHSIESVS
+298 
-306 SSGLDSYG
+306 
-314 VELDSGDSEE
+314 
-324 EVLEEVSEDW
+324 LEEISEDW
-334 EDSSEEI
+334 KEPDEV

-347 FDLEEDVSDSYE
+347 FDLEEV
-359 EEVDSSE
+359 VDYSEDEADFSE

-414 GFDLEEEE
+414 GFDLDEEE
-422 PEDELEEPSHGVSN
+422 PEDEPEEPYQGVSN

-454 SSEAGFSLEDDEPEE
+454 SSEAGFSLEDDEHEE
-469 PHIVSDRFSP
+469 PHIISDRFSP
-479 EVRSESSYLGEGSI
+479 EVRSESPYLGEGSI

>member
-37 NSLGI
+37 YSLGI

-57 VLMGLDESVTFKSY
+57 VLMGLDESVTFKSH

-103 TENTGLD
+103 TKNTGLD

-143 SPDSSEVYHGLDDSS
+143 SPDSGEVYHGLDDSS
-158 SGGLDS
+158 SGGLDT
-164 YGVALEDFDEE
+164 YGVALEDFDDE
-175 EDFNEEEGILD
+175 EDFNEEGEILD
-186 VTKQATGEDVG
+186 VTEKASSEDV
-197 TIEPVYHE
+197 TATEPVYHE
-205 LEGVTSSGLDYYGVE
+205 LEGVTSSGFDSYGVD
-220 LEDYDDELQEEDN
+220 LEDYEDEVPDKDDSTEEN
-233 SAEESIANEEVYHS
+233 SSSEEVYHS
-247 LESASSSG
+247 LESSSSSG
-255 LDYYGVSLEDY
+255 LDFYGVALEDY
-266 EEEED
+266 EEEEEND
-271 GDIDDSSGIIGF
+271 DDSSGIIGF
-283 EAKKVSGSESEEGEV
+283 EEDKKVSSAESEEVEV

-314 VELDSGDSEE
+314 VELDYDDSEDE
-324 EVLEEVSEDW
+324 ELEEISEDW
-334 EDSSEEI
+334 EELDEV

-347 FDLEEDVSDSYE
+347 FDLEEV
-359 EEVDSSE
+359 VDYSEDEADFSE
-366 AGFDLDDFEEEEPEE
+366 AGFDLDDFEEEESEE
-381 VSGYDSEEAEDYSD
+381 VSGSDSEEVEDYSD

-414 GFDLEEEE
+414 GFDLEEGE
-422 PEDELEEPSHGVSN
+422 PEDEPEEPAHGVSN

-469 PHIVSDRFSP
+469 SHVVSNRFSP
-479 EVRSESSYLGEGSI
+479 EVRSESPYLGEGSI
-493 RREPVRKPTHYPKEV
+493 RREPIRKPTHYPKEV
-508 ESTTNILNFLGSME
+508 ESTTNILNFLGNME

>member
-57 VLMGLDESVTFKSY
+57 VLMGLDESVTFKSH

-103 TENTGLD
+103 TKNTGLD

-121 ESTSFGGLRS
+121 ESASFGGLRS

-233 SAEESIANEEVYHS
+233 SAEESIANKEVYHS

-314 VELDSGDSEE
+314 VELDYDDSEDE
-324 EVLEEVSEDW
+324 ELEEISEDW
-334 EDSSEEI
+334 EEPDEVV
-341 DSSEAG
+341 SSEAG
-347 FDLEEDVSDSYE
+347 FDLEEV
-359 EEVDSSE
+359 VDYSEDEADFSE

-381 VSGYDSEEAEDYSD
+381 VSGYDSEESEDYSD

-414 GFDLEEEE
+414 GFDLDEEE
-422 PEDELEEPSHGVSN
+422 PEDEPEEPYQGVSN

-447 DEEELVD
+447 DEEELAH
-454 SSEAGFSLEDDEPEE
+454 SSKAGFSLEDDEPKE
-469 PHIVSDRFSP
+469 PNVVSDRFSP
-479 EVRSESSYLGEGSI
+479 EVRSESPYLGEGSI
-493 RREPVRKPTHYPKEV
+493 RREPVRKPTQYPKEV

>member
-37 NSLGI
+37 YSLGI

-57 VLMGLDESVTFKSY
+57 VLMGLDESVTFKSH

-88 NFAPENVSIKSSDEI
+88 SFAPENVSIKSSDES
-103 TENTGLD
+103 TTNSSLD
-110 VLENSREGLEL
+110 VLENSREELEL
-121 ESTSFGGLRS
+121 NESSFGGLRS
-131 GLVGLSESVESS
+131 GLVGLSESVESG

-158 SGGLDS
+158 SGGLDT
-164 YGVALEDFDEE
+164 YGVSLEDFNGE
-175 EDFNEEEGILD
+175 EDFNEEEDILD

-205 LEGVTSSGLDYYGVE
+205 LDGVTSSGLDFYGVD
-220 LEDYDDELQEEDN
+220 LEDYDDEVSDEDVSTEEN
-233 SAEESIANEEVYHS
+233 SSSEEVYHS
-247 LESASSSG
+247 LESISSSG
-255 LDYYGVSLEDY
+255 LDFYGVDLEDY

-271 GDIDDSSGIIGF
+271 GNDDSSGVIGF
-283 EAKKVSGSESEEGEV
+283 EEDKKVSSSESEEVEV

-306 SSGLDSYG
+306 SGGLDFYG
-314 VELDSGDSEE
+314 VELDYDDSEDE
-324 EVLEEVSEDW
+324 ELEEISEDW
-334 EDSSEEI
+334 EERDEVV
-341 DSSEAG
+341 SSEAG
-347 FDLEEDVSDSYE
+347 FDLEEVVDYSED
-359 EEVDSSE
+359 EV
-366 AGFDLDDFEEEEPEE
+366 
-381 VSGYDSEEAEDYSD
+381 EDYSD

-414 GFDLEEEE
+414 GFDLDEEE
-422 PEDELEEPSHGVSN
+422 PEDETEEPYQGVSN

-479 EVRSESSYLGEGSI
+479 EVRSESPYLGESSI

>member
-37 NSLGI
+37 YSLGI
-42 FLDINARLQKIGSGV
+42 FLDMNARLQKIGSGV

-88 NFAPENVSIKSSDEI
+88 NFAPENVSIKSSDES
-103 TENTGLD
+103 TTNSSLD

-121 ESTSFGGLRS
+121 NESSFGGLRS

-143 SPDSSEVYHGLDDSS
+143 SPDSSEVYHGLDDYS
-158 SGGLDS
+158 SGGLDT
-164 YGVALEDFDEE
+164 YGVSLEEFDDDEE
-175 EDFNEEEGILD
+175 LVEVSENPQNNEDIVLS
-186 VTKQATGEDVG
+186 
-197 TIEPVYHE
+197 EPVYHSI
-205 LEGVTSSGLDYYGVE
+205 EGITSSGLDYYGVE

-255 LDYYGVSLEDY
+255 LDYYGVDLEDY
-266 EEEED
+266 EEEEEEN
-271 GDIDDSSGIIGF
+271 DDSSGIIGF
-283 EAKKVSGSESEEGEV
+283 EEDKKVSSAESEEVEV
-298 YHSIESVS
+298 YHPIESVS
-306 SSGLDSYG
+306 SSGLDYYG
-314 VELDSGDSEE
+314 VELDYNDSEDE
-324 EVLEEVSEDW
+324 ELEVISEDW
-334 EDSSEEI
+334 EEPDEVV
-341 DSSEAG
+341 SSEAG
-347 FDLEEDVSDSYE
+347 FDLEEV
-359 EEVDSSE
+359 VDYSEDEADFSE
-366 AGFDLDDFEEEEPEE
+366 AGFDLDDFEEEDPEE

-395 AGFDLDG
+395 AVFDLDG

-422 PEDELEEPSHGVSN
+422 PEDEPEEPTHGVSN

-447 DEEELVD
+447 DEEELVA
-454 SSEAGFSLEDDEPEE
+454 SSEAGFILKDDEPEE

-479 EVRSESSYLGEGSI
+479 EVRSESPYLGEGSI
-493 RREPVRKPTHYPKEV
+493 RRESVRKPTHYPKEV

>member
-37 NSLGI
+37 CSLGI

-57 VLMGLDESVTFKSY
+57 VLMGLDESVTFKSH

-76 YLEYKEL
+76 YLEYREL

-88 NFAPENVSIKSSDEI
+88 NFAPENVSIKSSDES
-103 TENTGLD
+103 TTNSSLD

-121 ESTSFGGLRS
+121 ESASFGGLRS

-158 SGGLDS
+158 SGGLDT
-164 YGVALEDFDEE
+164 YGVDLEDFDDE
-175 EDFNEEEGILD
+175 EDFNEEEDILD
-186 VTKQATGEDVG
+186 VTKQATSEDIG

-205 LEGVTSSGLDYYGVE
+205 LEGVTSSGFDSYGVD
-220 LEDYDDELQEEDN
+220 LEDYDDEVSDEDVSTEEN
-233 SAEESIANEEVYHS
+233 SSSEEVYHG
-247 LESASSSG
+247 LESSSSSG
-255 LDYYGVSLEDY
+255 LDYYGVDLEDY
-266 EEEED
+266 EEEEEND
-271 GDIDDSSGIIGF
+271 DDSSGIIGF
-283 EAKKVSGSESEEGEV
+283 EDDKKVSSAESEEVEV

-314 VELDSGDSEE
+314 VELDYDDSEDE
-324 EVLEEVSEDW
+324 ELEEISEDW
-334 EDSSEEI
+334 EEPEEV

-347 FDLEEDVSDSYE
+347 FDLEEV
-359 EEVDSSE
+359 VDYSEDEADFSE

-381 VSGYDSEEAEDYSD
+381 VSGSDSEEVEDYSD

-414 GFDLEEEE
+414 GFDLDEEE
-422 PEDELEEPSHGVSN
+422 PEDEPEEPYQGVSN

-454 SSEAGFSLEDDEPEE
+454 SSEAGFSLEDDEPKE
-469 PHIVSDRFSP
+469 PHVVSDRFSP
-479 EVRSESSYLGEGSI
+479 EVRSESPYLGEGSI
-493 RREPVRKPTHYPKEV
+493 RREPVRKPTQYPKEV

>member
-37 NSLGI
+37 YSLGI

-57 VLMGLDESVTFKSY
+57 VLMGLDESVTFKSH

-88 NFAPENVSIKSSDEI
+88 NFAPENVSIKSSDE
-103 TENTGLD
+103 TTKNTGID

-143 SPDSSEVYHGLDDSS
+143 SPDSSEVYHGLDNSSS
-158 SGGLDS
+158 SGLDT
-164 YGVALEDFDEE
+164 YGVALEDFDDE
-175 EDFNEEEGILD
+175 EDFNEEEEILD
-186 VTKQATGEDVG
+186 VTEQASSEDVSATG
-197 TIEPVYHE
+197 PVYHE
-205 LEGVTSSGLDYYGVE
+205 LKGVTSSGFDSYGVDLEDYEDEVPDEDDFIEENSSSEEVYHGLESSSSSGLDYYGVDLEDYEEEEEENDDSSGIIGFEEDKKVSSAESEEVEVYHPIESVSSSGLDYYGVE
-220 LEDYDDELQEEDN
+220 LDYN
-233 SAEESIANEEVYHS
+233 
-247 LESASSSG
+247 
-255 LDYYGVSLEDY
+255 
-266 EEEED
+266 
-271 GDIDDSSGIIGF
+271 
-283 EAKKVSGSESEEGEV
+283 
-298 YHSIESVS
+298 
-306 SSGLDSYG
+306 
-314 VELDSGDSEE
+314 DSEDE
-324 EVLEEVSEDW
+324 ELEEISEDW
-334 EDSSEEI
+334 EEPDEVV
-341 DSSEAG
+341 SSEAG
-347 FDLEEDVSDSYE
+347 FDLEEVVYYSEDEADF
-359 EEVDSSE
+359 SE

-381 VSGYDSEEAEDYSD
+381 VSGSDSEEVEDYSD

-414 GFDLEEEE
+414 GFDLDEEE
-422 PEDELEEPSHGVSN
+422 PEYEPEEPYQGVSN

-479 EVRSESSYLGEGSI
+479 EVRSDSPYLGEGSI